1 MTIKVA
7 LEHRTTYRFDRPV
20 ALGPHIVRLR
30 PAPHARTPITA
41 YSLRVSPAEHFLNWQ
56 QDPYGN
62 HLARLVFPERT
73 TELEVVV
80 DLIAEMTVV
89 NPFDFFLE
97 EYAERFPFVYDD
109 ALAADLGP
117 YLGHG
122 PEADIGAVRGWLAG
136 QPELPAEGRRTVD
149 FLVGL
154 NQRLAADVAYTVR
167 MEPGVQTPA
176 QTLALA
182 LGSCRDSAWL
192 LVAILRELGLAARF
206 VSGYLIQLVPDVG
219 LDGVGQP
226 GLTQDFTDLH
236 AWAEVFLPGAGWVGL
251 DATSGLMAGEGH
263 IPLSATPQPAQS
275 AAITGLVDP
284 CQTTMEYH
292 NVVRRVHEDP
302 RVTAPYTPDQ
312 LEALHGLGLAIDE
325 RLEAGDVR
333 LTMGGEPTFVAVDD
347 MDAPEWNVDADGEDK
362 RARAS
367 ALARRLLL
375 EEVGPGAVEHR
386 GQGKWYPG
394 EPLPRWAIGLSWRLD
409 EEPIWRDPALL
420 DDPWGPPVV
429 AHGSAAAV
437 AAVSG
442 LTAGIAARL
451 GVPGEFAQP
460 LYEDPIARLGA
471 EAALPEGEPPARD
484 VDPSVT
490 WLSDPTE
497 RLAVVQRLDADR
509 GDPVGWALPL
519 HRTPDG
525 TRWGTTRWSTRRGR
539 VVLVPG
545 TSPAG
550 LRLPLSAISWTAEP
564 GRPAR
569 AAMTARPPLPP
580 VTLPA
585 DTPTPTRAGI
595 TSAKVALTT
604 ALCVEERDGHYFVFL
619 PPLEDLEPALELVA
633 AVEATAA
640 EVGVPV
646 VLEGY
651 PLPGDPRVRT
661 MSVTPDPGVVEVNV
675 APTATWPELADSTE
689 RLYRLALEVG
699 LGADKFALDGTHTG
713 TGGGSHLT
721 LGGRTPA
728 DSPLLRR
735 PDLLVSMLTFW
746 QHHPSL
752 SYLFS
757 GRFIGPTSQAPRVD
771 EGRHETL
778 YELEIAFA
786 ELAALPDPRPW
797 QADRALR
804 HLLTDITGNTHRSEF
819 CIDKLHSPDSERGRL
834 GLLELRGF
842 EMAPHPSMALVQA
855 LLVRSLVAR
864 FWSAPY
870 AGPLVRWGTRLH
882 DEFLL
887 PTFARQDMA
896 DVVADLQAHGIEFD
910 PAWLAPFFEFRFPTL
925 GSVDVEGVNI
935 ELHQAIEP
943 WHVLGEEVTGA
954 GTARFVDS
962 SVERLEV
969 AVRGAVAGRHLLVCN
984 GVVVPLHPTREA
996 GKLVAGVRFR
1006 AWAPYS
1012 ALHPT
1017 IGVQAPLSFDLVDRW
1032 SGRSLGGCTYHVVHQ
1047 GGLAFD
1053 HMPVNAAEAE
1063 SRRGTRFRTD
1073 GHQPGSVDDALLSG
1087 AGSGTGSGKGP
1098 ASYAGQEYRV
1108 TLDLRRA
1115 AR

>member
-30 PAPHARTPITA
+30 PAPHSRTPVSA

-62 HLARLVFPERT
+62 YLARLVFPERT
-73 TELEVVV
+73 TELDVTV
-80 DLIAEMTVV
+80 DLVADMTVV

-97 EYAERFPFVYDD
+97 EYAERFPFGYDQ
-109 ALAADLGP
+109 ALRADLAP

-122 PEADIGAVRGWLAG
+122 PEADIGAVQSWLG
-136 QPELPAEGRRTVD
+136 EQPSLPADGVRTVD

-154 NQRLAADVAYTVR
+154 NQQLAKDVAYTVR
-167 MEPGVQTPA
+167 MEPGVQSPA
-176 QTLALA
+176 QTLGLA

-226 GLTQDFTDLH
+226 GLPQDFTDLH
-236 AWAEVFLPGAGWVGL
+236 AWAEVYLPGAGWVGL

-275 AAITGLVDP
+275 APIAGLVDP
-284 CQTTMEYH
+284 CQTTMEFH

-302 RVTAPYTPDQ
+302 RVTAPYSPVQ
-312 LEALHGLGLAIDE
+312 LERIHALGLAVDE
-325 RLEAGDVR
+325 RLEAGDAR
-333 LTMGGEPTFVAVDD
+333 LTMGGEPTFVAIDD
-347 MDAPEWNVDADGEDK
+347 MDAAEWNVDADGDDK
-362 RARAS
+362 RAHAS
-367 ALARRLLL
+367 ALARRLLV
-375 EEVGPGAVEHR
+375 EEAGPGAVEHR

-394 EPLPRWAIGLSWRLD
+394 EPLPRWQIGLIWRTD
-409 EEPIWRDPALL
+409 GEPVWRDPALL
-420 DDPWGPPVV
+420 DDPWQPPVV
-429 AHGSAAAV
+429 DPGSARSAEQV
-437 AAVSG
+437 AALIS
-442 LTAGIAARL
+442 GIAARL

-460 LYEDPIARLGA
+460 LFEDAIARLND
-471 EAALPEGEPPARD
+471 EARLPEGPPPEQD
-484 VDPSVT
+484 IDPAAS
-490 WLSDPTE
+490 WLSDPAQ
-497 RLAVVQRLDADR
+497 RLAVVELLDAHR
-509 GDPVGWALPL
+509 ADPVGWALPL

-525 TRWGTTRWSTRRGR
+525 RRWGTTRWTTRRGR
-539 VVLVPG
+539 VVLLPG

-550 LRLPLSAISWTAEP
+550 LRLPLSSIAWTAER
-564 GRPAR
+564 GRPDRSTMTPMRPLPPTRLPDGADPPAR
-569 AAMTARPPLPP
+569 ASITAAR
-580 VTLPA
+580 VA
-585 DTPTPTRAGI
+585 PTF
-595 TSAKVALTT
+595 
-604 ALCVEERDGHYFVFL
+604 ALCVEERAGHVHVFL
-619 PPLEDLEPALELVA
+619 PPLEDLEPALELIA
-633 AVEATAA
+633 AVEDSARQ
-640 EVGVPV
+640 VGVPI

-651 PLPGDPRVRT
+651 SPPGDPRIRS

-675 APTATWPELADSTE
+675 APTATWPALADSTD
-689 RLYRLALEVG
+689 RLYRLAHEVG

-721 LGGRTPA
+721 LGGTTPA

-757 GRFIGPTSQAPRVD
+757 GRFIGPTSQSPRVD

-786 ELAALPDPRPW
+786 ELAKLPDPRPW

-819 CIDKLHSPDSERGRL
+819 CIDKMFSPDSERGRL

-855 LLVRSLVAR
+855 LLVRCLVAR
-864 FWSAPY
+864 FWTAPY

-887 PTFARQDMA
+887 PSFVRQDMA
-896 DVVADLQAHGIEFD
+896 DVVADLNAYGLAFD
-910 PAWLAPFFEFRFPTL
+910 LAWLEPFFEFRFPIV
-925 GSVDVEGVNI
+925 GRVDVEGVQL
-935 ELHQAIEP
+935 ELRQAIEP
-943 WHVLGEEVTGA
+943 WHVLGEEVSGS

-962 SVERLEV
+962 SLERLEV
-969 AVRGAVAGRHLLVCN
+969 SVRGAVEGRHLVTCN
-984 GVVVPLHPTREA
+984 GVPVPLHPVREA
-996 GKLVAGVRFR
+996 GKHVAGVRFR

-1017 IGVQAPLSFDLVDRW
+1017 IGVQSPLVFDVVDRW

-1047 GGLAFD
+1047 GGLA
-1053 HMPVNAAEAE
+1053 HERMPVNAAEAE
-1063 SRRGTRFRTD
+1063 SRRAARFRTD
-1073 GHQPGSVDDALLSG
+1073 GHTPGPVDPDMLTSGDAQAQP
-1087 AGSGTGSGKGP
+1087 
-1098 ASYAGQEYRV
+1098 GQEYRV

>member
-30 PAPHARTPITA
+30 PAPHARTPVTA

-62 HLARLVFPERT
+62 YLARLVFPERT
-73 TELEVVV
+73 TELDVTV
-80 DLIAEMTVV
+80 DLIADLTVV

-97 EYAERFPFVYDD
+97 EYAERFPFGYDE
-109 ALAADLGP
+109 ALRADLAP

-122 PEADIGAVRGWLAG
+122 PEPDVAAVKGWLTDHHPG
-136 QPELPAEGRRTVD
+136 SDDGLRTVD

-167 MEPGVQTPA
+167 MEPGVQSPA
-176 QTLALA
+176 ETLDLA

-206 VSGYLIQLVPDVG
+206 VSGYLIQLVPDAG
-219 LDGVGQP
+219 LDGAGPP

-275 AAITGLVDP
+275 APIAGLVDP
-284 CQTTMEYH
+284 CQTTMEFH

-302 RVTAPYTPDQ
+302 RVTAPYLPAQ
-312 LEALHGLGLAIDE
+312 VERIHALGRSVDE

-347 MDAPEWNVDADGEDK
+347 MDSPQWNVDADGEEK
-362 RARAS
+362 RTLAS

-375 EEVGPGAVEHR
+375 EEAGPGAVEHR

-394 EPLPRWAIGLSWRLD
+394 EPLPRWQIGLTWRLD
-409 EEPIWRDPALL
+409 GGPVWRDPDLL
-420 DDPWGPPVV
+420 DDPWGPPAVDP
-429 AHGSAAAV
+429 GSRESGERV
-437 AAVSG
+437 AA

-451 GVPGEFAQP
+451 GVPSEFAQP
-460 LYEDPIARLGA
+460 LFEDPISRLGD
-471 EAALPEGEPPARD
+471 EVRLPEGPPPERD
-484 VDPSVT
+484 LDPAAV
-490 WLSDPTE
+490 WLSDPVE
-497 RLAVVQRLDADR
+497 RRAVVEQLDADR

-519 HRTPDG
+519 HRSPDG
-525 TRWGTTRWSTRRGR
+525 TRWGTTRWTTRRGR
-539 VVLVPG
+539 VVLLPG

-550 LRLPLSAISWTAEP
+550 LRLPLSSISWTAEA
-564 GRPAR
+564 GRPDRSTMAPL
-569 AAMTARPPLPP
+569 PPLPP
-580 VTLPA
+580 ASIADGATPA
-585 DTPTPTRAGI
+585 PRAVV
-595 TSAKVALTT
+595 TSARVAPTF
-604 ALCVEERDGHYFVFL
+604 ALCVEERAGHIHVFL
-619 PPLEDLEPALELVA
+619 PPLEELEAALELVSA
-633 AVEATAA
+633 IEGSARQ
-640 EVGVPV
+640 VGVPV

-651 PLPGDPRVRT
+651 SLPGDARVRGL
-661 MSVTPDPGVVEVNV
+661 SVTPDPGVVEVNV
-675 APTATWPELADSTE
+675 APAATWPVLADSTE
-689 RLYRLALEVG
+689 RLYRLAREVG
-699 LGADKFALDGTHTG
+699 LGTDKFALDGTHTG

-721 LGGRTPA
+721 LGGPTPA

-746 QHHPSL
+746 QHHPGL

-757 GRFIGPTSQAPRVD
+757 GRFIGPTSQSPRVD

-778 YELEIAFA
+778 YELETAFA
-786 ELAALPDPRPW
+786 ELAKLPDPRPW

-819 CIDKLHSPDSERGRL
+819 CIDKLYSPDSERGRL

-842 EMAPHPSMALVQA
+842 EMAPHPTMALVQA
-855 LLVRSLVAR
+855 LLVRCLVAR
-864 FWSAPY
+864 FWAEPY

-887 PTFARQDMA
+887 PTFVRQDLA
-896 DVVADLQAHGIEFD
+896 DVVADLAGHGLDFD
-910 PAWLAPFFEFRFPTL
+910 LAWLEPFFEFRFPAVGT
-925 GSVDVEGVNI
+925 VTVEGVRVD
-935 ELHQAIEP
+935 LRQAIEP
-943 WHVLGEEVTGA
+943 WHVLGEEVTGS

-969 AVRGAVAGRHLLVCN
+969 TVHGAVDGRHLLTCN
-984 GVVVPLHPTREA
+984 GVPVPLHPVREA
-996 GKLVAGVRFR
+996 GRQVAGVRFR

-1017 IGVQAPLSFDLVDRW
+1017 IGVQSPLVFDLVDLW

-1047 GGLAFD
+1047 GGLAFER
-1053 HMPVNAAEAE
+1053 MPVNAAEAE
-1063 SRRGTRFRTD
+1063 SRRAARFRTD
-1073 GHQPGSVDDALLSG
+1073 GHTPGPVDPEQLAR
-1087 AGSGTGSGKGP
+1087 AATAPPGP
-1098 ASYAGQEYRV
+1098 EYRV